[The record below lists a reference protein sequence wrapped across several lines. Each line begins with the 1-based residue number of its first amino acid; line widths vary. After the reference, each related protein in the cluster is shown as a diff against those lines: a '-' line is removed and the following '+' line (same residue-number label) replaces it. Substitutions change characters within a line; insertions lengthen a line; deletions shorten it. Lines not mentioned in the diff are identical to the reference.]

1 MARKKRFGFGI
12 NTLINWGASVVIIG
26 LMFKILHFKGGE
38 WMIGVGLA
46 VEAVLFFIMGFLS
59 AEEDVDWTRV
69 YPELDEDFK
78 GELPTRSVQ
87 QVQVAQPAAIGNTAA
102 LDKLLQDAK
111 IDENLIGNLGDGL
124 RSFGDKVAAISKV
137 ADTAT
142 ATNQFADKLNAAATG
157 ASQLSHAFE
166 RAAADLQTF
175 NESATDM
182 QQFKEQVNTFNKNLT
197 SLNSIY
203 GGMLSAMNPASGN
216 RS

>member
-1 MARKKRFGFGI
+1 
-12 NTLINWGASVVIIG
+12 
-26 LMFKILHFKGGE
+26 
-38 WMIGVGLA
+38 MIGIGLA
-46 VEAVLFFIMGFLS
+46 VEALLFFIMGFM
-59 AEEDVDWTRV
+59 AEEKEVDWTRV
-69 YPELDEDFK
+69 YPELDENFN
-78 GELPTRSVQ
+78 GELPKRSAVAA
-87 QVQVAQPAAIGNTAA
+87 VAQPAAVGNTAA

-124 RSFGDKVAAISKV
+124 RTFGDKVAAISKV

-142 ATNQFADKLNAAATG
+142 ATNQFADKLNAASTG

-175 NESATDM
+175 NEASGDM
-182 QQFKEQVNTFNKNLT
+182 QQFKEQVSTFNKNLT

-203 GGMLSAMNPASGN
+203 GNMLSAMNAN

>member
-1 MARKKRFGFGI
+1 MAKKRKFSFGI
-12 NTLINWGASVVIIG
+12 NTLINWGATVVIIG

-46 VEAVLFFIMGFLS
+46 VEAVLFFIMGFIQS
-59 AEEDVDWTRV
+59 EPEPDWTRV
-69 YPELDEDFK
+69 YPELDEDFN
-78 GELPTRSVQ
+78 GEVGRAARN
-87 QVQVAQPAAIGNTAA
+87 VAPQPVATGHTAA

-124 RSFGDKVAAISKV
+124 RTFSDKVASISKV

-142 ATNQFADKLNAAATG
+142 ATNQFADKLNAASTG
-157 ASQLSHAFE
+157 AAQLSHAFE

-175 NESATDM
+175 NESSADM
-182 QQFKEQVNTFNKNLT
+182 QQFKEQVSTFNKNLS
-197 SLNSIY
+197 SLNAIY
-203 GGMLSAMNPASGN
+203 GNMLSAMNPT

>member
-1 MARKKRFGFGI
+1 MARKKKFGFGI
-12 NTLINWGASVVIIG
+12 NTFINWGASVVIIG
-26 LMFKILHFKGGE
+26 LMFKILHFPGGE

-69 YPELDEDFK
+69 YPELDEEFR

-87 QVQVAQPAAIGNTAA
+87 PVAVNSAGSMGNTAA

-124 RSFGDKVAAISKV
+124 RSFGDKVASIAKV
-137 ADTAT
+137 ADTAN
-142 ATNQFADKLNAAATG
+142 ATNHFADKLNAASTG

-166 RAAADLQTF
+166 RAAADLQSF

-182 QQFKEQVNTFNKNLT
+182 QQFKEQVSTFNKNLT
-197 SLNSIY
+197 SLNAIY
-203 GGMLSAMNPASGN
+203 GNMLSAMSLNGN

>member
-1 MARKKRFGFGI
+1 MAKRSKFGFGI
-12 NTLINWGASVVIIG
+12 NTLINWGASVVIVG

-38 WMIGVGLA
+38 WMIGIGLA
-46 VEAVLFFIMGFLS
+46 VEALLFFIMGFMAS
-59 AEEDVDWTRV
+59 EKDVDWTRV
-69 YPELDEDFK
+69 YPELDESFN

-87 QVQVAQPAAIGNTAA
+87 PAAVAQPVAIGNTAA

-124 RSFGDKVAAISKV
+124 RSFGDKVASISKV

-142 ATNQFADKLNAAATG
+142 ATNQFADKLNAASTG

-175 NESATDM
+175 NEASADM
-182 QQFKEQVNTFNKNLT
+182 QQFKEQVSTFNKNLS
-197 SLNSIY
+197 SLNAVY
-203 GGMLSAMNPASGN
+203 GNMLSAMNINN

>member
-1 MARKKRFGFGI
+1 MAKKKKFGFSI

-26 LMFKILHFKGGE
+26 LMFKILHFPYGN
-38 WMIGVGLA
+38 WMIGIGLA
-46 VEAVLFFIMGFLS
+46 VEALLFFILGFMAS
-59 AEEDVDWTRV
+59 EEEVDWTRA
-69 YPELDEDFK
+69 YPELDENFN
-78 GELPTRSVQ
+78 GELPVKSSR
-87 QVQVAQPAAIGNTAA
+87 QVAVAQPVSVGNTAA

-124 RSFGDKVAAISKV
+124 RSFGDKVASISHV

-142 ATNQFADKLNAAATG
+142 ATNQFADKLNAASTG

-175 NESATDM
+175 NEASADM
-182 QQFKEQVNTFNKNLT
+182 QQFKEQVSTFNKNLS
-197 SLNSIY
+197 SLNAIY
-203 GGMLSAMNPASGN
+203 GNMLSAMNVN